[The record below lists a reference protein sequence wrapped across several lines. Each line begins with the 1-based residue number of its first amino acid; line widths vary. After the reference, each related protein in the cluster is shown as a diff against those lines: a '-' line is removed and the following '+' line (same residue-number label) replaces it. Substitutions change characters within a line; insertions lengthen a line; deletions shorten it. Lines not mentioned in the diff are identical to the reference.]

1 MSIHPTAVIDPQAE
15 IDADVAIGPY
25 VVIDGPVKIK
35 RGSRVM
41 AHAYLTGWTEIGA
54 DNEIHPCAVIGEAPQ
69 DKAYKGEETYLRIG
83 DHNII
88 REHAQIHRGTAPGS
102 STIVGNHNFLMANS
116 HIGHNC
122 NIGDNVT
129 LANGALIAGYVEMGN
144 HVFIS
149 GNCVVHQFVRIGD
162 YALIRGL
169 SATSRDVPPY
179 TIIDWQHTVR
189 GVNVIGLKRAGFD
202 DKRIREIR
210 EAFRV
215 LFRKGRKGQQRC
227 VGPAGFYQVLEARCL
242 LRRSARDGRLGR
254 SRNRIDARAAFGR
267 RRSDEIKRV
276 RPLQIARR
284 DNPVALHRGVYN
296 VIRHVCAPEGHCV
309 PEPTR

>member
-1 MSIHPTAVIDPQAE
+1 MTIHPTAVIDPQAE

-25 VVIDGPVKIK
+25 VVIEGPVKIK

-41 AHAYLTGWTEIGA
+41 AHAYLTGWTEIGT
-54 DNEIHPCAVIGEAPQ
+54 DNEIHPGAVIGEAPQ

-102 STIVGNHNFLMANS
+102 ATIVGNHNFLMANS

-129 LANGALIAGYVEMGN
+129 LANGALIAGYVEVGN

-149 GNCVVHQFVRIGD
+149 GNCVVHQFVRIGE
-162 YALIRGL
+162 YALMRGL
-169 SATSRDVPPY
+169 SGTSRDVPPY
-179 TIIDWQHTVR
+179 AIIDWQHTVR

-202 DKRIREIR
+202 DKRIRKIK

-215 LFRKGRKGQQRC
+215 LFRKGRNLSLAVKE
-227 VGPAGFYQVLEARCL
+227 LEMHERANSDVSAL
-242 LRRSARDGRLGR
+242 LD
-254 SRNRIDARAAFGR
+254 F
-267 RRSDEIKRV
+267 IKSSK
-276 RPLQIARR
+276 
-284 DNPVALHRGVYN
+284 RGV
-296 VIRHVCAPEGHCV
+296 CFGD
-309 PEPTR
+309 